1 MWNERYNIEHYFYGK
16 MPNDFLVSESNRI
29 PKGNVLCLAE
39 GEGRNSVFLA
49 RSGYQVTGVDSS
61 QTGVDKAQ
69 KLAQEAGVG
78 VDYQCADLAD
88 FSIDPLS
95 WDGVVSI
102 FCHLP
107 TELRRN
113 VFRSVVN
120 GLKPGGTLILE
131 SYAPNQLQYGT
142 GGPKNLDLLADLET
156 LKADLTG
163 LDWIVSHEIERIVME
178 GTGHCGPS
186 AVIQLIGVKA
196 ECC

>member
-1 MWNERYNIEHYFYGK
+1 MWNERYNIEPYFYGK

-29 PKGNVLCLAE
+29 PKGNVLCLAD

-61 QTGVDKAQ
+61 QTGIDKAQ
-69 KLAQEAGVG
+69 KLAQEAGVE

-88 FSIDPLS
+88 FPINPSS
-95 WDGVVSI
+95 WDGVVSV

-107 TELRRN
+107 SKLRQN
-113 VFRSVVN
+113 IFRSVVN

-142 GGPKNLDLLADLET
+142 GGPKNLDLLADLES
-156 LKADLTG
+156 LKSDLSG

-178 GTGHCGPS
+178 GMGHSGPS

-196 ECC
+196 S